1 MATKFS
7 KTTILIAV
15 VLLMGCSSPA
25 KNSSVKGAPTTTSK
39 SGSGTVKYKYGEK
52 ATFKQDMLGLIS
64 VTVFGVYDGVTLR
77 NVDIQSGE
85 TLVAADVEVCFGSR
99 AISPEGTPGNFVFV
113 LSDGSSQDLL
123 GISIA
128 GMNGITS
135 PPDLVNSESLDAALS
150 ESKPNSC
157 GRGVIGV
164 PIKTGLTISSVRIPG
179 NAAFLRP
186 STREWS

>member
-1 MATKFS
+1 VATKFS
-7 KTTILIAV
+7 KPAILIV
-15 VLLMGCSSPA
+15 VLLLMGCSSPS

-52 ATFKQDMLGLIS
+52 ATFKQDMLGLTS

-85 TLVAADVEVCFGSR
+85 TLVAADVEVCFGSK
-99 AISPEGTPGNFVFV
+99 AISPEGTAGNFEFV
-113 LSDGSSQDLL
+113 LSDGSVATPSS
-123 GISIA
+123 GINAMGDIS
-128 GMNGITS
+128 S

-157 GRGVIGV
+157 GRGVMGIN
-164 PIKTGLTISSVRIPG
+164 IKTGLTVSSVRIPG
-179 NAAFLRP
+179 NDAFLRP

>member
-7 KTTILIAV
+7 KPAILIVV

-25 KNSSVKGAPTTTSK
+25 KNSSVKESPTTTSK

-52 ATFKQDMLGLIS
+52 ATFKQDMLGLTS

-85 TLVAADVEVCFGSR
+85 TLVAADVEVCFGSK
-99 AISPEGTPGNFVFV
+99 AISPEGTSGNFVFV

-123 GISIA
+123 GISNVGID
-128 GMNGITS
+128 GITS
-135 PPDLVNSESLDAALS
+135 PPDLVNSKSLDAALS

-164 PIKTGLTISSVRIPG
+164 PIKAGLTVSSVRIPG
-179 NAAFLRP
+179 NDAFLRP

>member
-7 KTTILIAV
+7 KPAILIV
-15 VLLMGCSSPA
+15 VLLLMGCSSPS

-52 ATFKQDMLGLIS
+52 ATFKQDMLGLTS

-85 TLVAADVEVCFGSR
+85 TLVAADVEVCFGSK
-99 AISPEGTPGNFVFV
+99 AISPEGTAGNFEFV
-113 LSDGSSQDLL
+113 LSDGSVVSLANLIINSMGD
-123 GISIA
+123 IS
-128 GMNGITS
+128 S

-157 GRGVIGV
+157 GRGVMGIN
-164 PIKTGLTISSVRIPG
+164 IKTGLTVSSVRIPG
-179 NAAFLRP
+179 NDAFLRP

>member
-1 MATKFS
+1 VATKFS
-7 KTTILIAV
+7 KPAILIV
-15 VLLMGCSSPA
+15 VLLLMGCSSPS
-25 KNSSVKGAPTTTSK
+25 KNSSVKGATTTTSK

-52 ATFKQDMLGLIS
+52 ATFKQDMLGVTS

-99 AISPEGTPGNFVFV
+99 AISPEGTAGIFVFV

-123 GISIA
+123 GISNA
-128 GMNGITS
+128 GIDGITS
-135 PPDLVNSESLDAALS
+135 PPDLVDSESLGAALS

-164 PIKTGLTISSVRIPG
+164 PIKAGLTVSSVRIPG
-179 NAAFLRP
+179 NDAFLRP
-186 STREWS
+186 STMEWS